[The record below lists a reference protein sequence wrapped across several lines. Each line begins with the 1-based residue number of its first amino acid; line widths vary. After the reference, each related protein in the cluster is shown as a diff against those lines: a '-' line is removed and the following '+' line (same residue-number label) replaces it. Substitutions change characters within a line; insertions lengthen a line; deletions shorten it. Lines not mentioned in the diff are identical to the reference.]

1 MPGRA
6 HREGRAVKLI
16 ETHTPSI
23 TREPIPLDKYPKG
36 YLAILD
42 REIIDHDLSFPRLVS
57 RMRRKGLYDDVT
69 FMGIPQD
76 VGFPRRK

>member
-1 MPGRA
+1 
-6 HREGRAVKLI
+6 LI

-36 YLAILD
+36 TLAILD
-42 REIIDHDLSFPRLVS
+42 REIIDHDLSFPRLAA
-57 RMRRKGLYDDVT
+57 RMRRKGLYDEVT
-69 FMGIPQD
+69 FMGIPQR